1 MPVYLPRTSARR
13 GRALLVWGCVRP
25 AHYAAIDTHLAQYV
39 KVQFRRGRRG
49 SFTTVKQVKL
59 TNPRGYF
66 ETRVSFPE
74 SGTVRL
80 SWSYPANDPLL
91 PTGTIYSRLQQITVR

>member
-1 MPVYLPRTSARR
+1 M
-13 GRALLVWGCVRP
+13 RP
-25 AHYAAIDTHLAQYV
+25 AHYAAIDTSAPQYV
-39 KVQFRRGRRG
+39 RIQFRRLARG
-49 SFTTVKQVKL
+49 PFTTVRQVRI

-66 ETRVSFPE
+66 ETRVSFPI

-91 PTGTIYSRLQQITVR
+91 PDGTISSRVQAITVR